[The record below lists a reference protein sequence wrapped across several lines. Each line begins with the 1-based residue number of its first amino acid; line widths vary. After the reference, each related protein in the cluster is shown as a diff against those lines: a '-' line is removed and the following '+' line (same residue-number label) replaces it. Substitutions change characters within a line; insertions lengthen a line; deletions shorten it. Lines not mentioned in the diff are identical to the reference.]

1 MSRGMRI
8 AKFAPMNIDHNED
21 SDVLLG
27 VASGLAAGLV
37 GALVMTGFQSAL
49 ARGGVTS
56 GVKGS
61 PSTEKAA
68 DRASRLV
75 TGRPVPRRR
84 REAAGEAVHYATG
97 SLVGGLYGAAAE
109 VQPVVTAGQGA
120 AFGVV
125 AATVVDETLV
135 PAFRLGD
142 PVWRAPAV
150 SHPYSYA
157 SHVVYGTATEGA
169 RKLFRRFFGKVKDG
183 ADQIRRSGWTLREA
197 LRQGASMKQT
207 EELARARDARAV
219 DGSAAS
225 ASDALAALDGTRAHR
240 SEGRRPSASRQTLL
254 MAFLLGATAG
264 PRTSA
269 PITAVTWA
277 ARLGLIS
284 VKDSPLSGLAS
295 NKAVAMTTPMA
306 LGELVVD
313 KLPSTP
319 DRTQPVGVVARV
331 ASGAVSGAALAG
343 GRSASAALAGAAG
356 SIVATYIGH
365 AIRTRVSRALGNDW
379 AVAATEDLLA
389 YGGAAMVC
397 VASLAPDRNQ
407 DRDEA

>member
-1 MSRGMRI
+1 MACDVSRGMRI
-8 AKFAPMNIDHNED
+8 AAFALMNTDHNED
-21 SDVLLG
+21 SDVALG

-68 DRASRLV
+68 DRAARLV
-75 TGRPVPRRR
+75 TGRPVPSRR
-84 REAAGEAVHYATG
+84 REAAGEAVHYVTG

-109 VQPVVTAGQGA
+109 VQPAVTAGRGA

-135 PAFRLGD
+135 PALRLGD
-142 PVWRAPAV
+142 PVWRAPAI

-169 RKLFRRFFGKVKDG
+169 RQLFRRFFGKVRDG
-183 ADQIRRSGWTLREA
+183 AHQIRRSGWTLREA
-197 LRQGASMKQT
+197 LRQGAAMKQT
-207 EELARARDARAV
+207 DALARARQGLGEAATDPHPVHASNDAK
-219 DGSAAS
+219 
-225 ASDALAALDGTRAHR
+225 DAQGR
-240 SEGRRPSASRQTLL
+240 SPSASRQTLL
-254 MAFLLGATAG
+254 LAFLLGATAG

-269 PITAVTWA
+269 PITVVTWA

-284 VKDSPLSGLAS
+284 VKDSPLSGLAT
-295 NKAVAMTTPMA
+295 NRAVAVTTPMA
-306 LGELVVD
+306 IGELVVD

-365 AIRTRVSRALGNDW
+365 ALRTRLSRALGHDW
-379 AVAATEDLLA
+379 AVAASEDLLA

-397 VASLAPDRNQ
+397 VAALAPERDRSE
-407 DRDEA
+407 R

>member
-1 MSRGMRI
+1 MRI
-8 AKFAPMNIDHNED
+8 AVFALMNIDHNQD
-21 SDVLLG
+21 SDVALG

-68 DRASRLV
+68 DRAARLV
-75 TGRPVPRRR
+75 TGRPVPSRR

-109 VQPVVTAGQGA
+109 VQPAVTAGQGA

-135 PAFRLGD
+135 PALRLGD
-142 PVWRAPAV
+142 PVWRAPAQ

-157 SHVVYGTATEGA
+157 SHVVYGTTTEGA

-197 LRQGASMKQT
+197 LRQGAAMKQT
-207 EELARARDARAV
+207 EELARARRPAGDGLS
-219 DGSAAS
+219 DDSGSAADNNEPS
-225 ASDALAALDGTRAHR
+225 R
-240 SEGRRPSASRQTLL
+240 SGPSASRQTLL
-254 MAFLLGATAG
+254 LAFLLGATAG

-277 ARLGLIS
+277 ARLGLVS
-284 VKDSPLSGLAS
+284 VKDSPLSGLAT
-295 NKAVAMTTPMA
+295 NRAVAVTTPMA
-306 LGELVVD
+306 IGELVVD

-331 ASGAVSGAALAG
+331 ASGAVAGAALAG

-379 AVAATEDLLA
+379 AVAVSEDLLA

-397 VASLAPDRNQ
+397 VAALAPEQRASAADR
-407 DRDEA
+407 

>member
-1 MSRGMRI
+1 MRI
-8 AKFAPMNIDHNED
+8 AVFALMNIDHNQD
-21 SDVLLG
+21 SDVALG

-68 DRASRLV
+68 DRAARLV
-75 TGRPVPRRR
+75 TGRPVPSRR

-97 SLVGGLYGAAAE
+97 SLIGGLYGAAAE
-109 VQPVVTAGQGA
+109 VQPAVTAGQGA

-135 PAFRLGD
+135 PALRLGD
-142 PVWRAPAV
+142 PVWRAPTQ

-197 LRQGASMKQT
+197 LRHGAAMKQT
-207 EELARARDARAV
+207 EELARVRRPGA
-219 DGSAAS
+219 DGLSKVQGAA
-225 ASDALAALDGTRAHR
+225 ADNNDPTRR
-240 SEGRRPSASRQTLL
+240 GPSASRQTLL
-254 MAFLLGATAG
+254 LAFLLGATAG

-277 ARLGLIS
+277 ARLGLVS
-284 VKDSPLSGLAS
+284 VKDSPLSGLATHR
-295 NKAVAMTTPMA
+295 AVAVTTPMA
-306 LGELVVD
+306 IGELVVD

-331 ASGAVSGAALAG
+331 ASGAVAGAALAG

-379 AVAATEDLLA
+379 AVAVSEDLLA

-397 VASLAPDRNQ
+397 VAALAPERNTRPADR
-407 DRDEA
+407 

>member
-1 MSRGMRI
+1 MPYVVSRGMRI
-8 AKFAPMNIDHNED
+8 ARFALMNTDHNED
-21 SDVLLG
+21 SDVALG

-56 GVKGS
+56 GVKGT

-68 DRASRLV
+68 DRAARLV
-75 TGRPVPRRR
+75 TGRPVPSRR

-97 SLVGGLYGAAAE
+97 SLIGGLYGAAAE
-109 VQPVVTAGQGA
+109 VQPAVTAGQGA

-135 PAFRLGD
+135 PALRLGD

-197 LRQGASMKQT
+197 LRQGAAMKQT
-207 EELARARDARAV
+207 EELARARQGLGEATADPQETLGDAT
-219 DGSAAS
+219 AS
-225 ASDALAALDGTRAHR
+225 TRR
-240 SEGRRPSASRQTLL
+240 GPSASRQTLL
-254 MAFLLGATAG
+254 LAFLLGATAG

-295 NKAVAMTTPMA
+295 NRAVAVTTPMA
-306 LGELVVD
+306 IGELVVD

-331 ASGAVSGAALAG
+331 TSGAVAGAALAG

-365 AIRTRVSRALGNDW
+365 ALRTRLSRALGNDW
-379 AVAATEDLLA
+379 AVAASEDLLA

-397 VASLAPDRNQ
+397 VAALAPERERIAQ
-407 DRDEA
+407 D

>member
-1 MSRGMRI
+1 MACVLSRGMRI
-8 AKFAPMNIDHNED
+8 ARFALMNTDHIED
-21 SDVLLG
+21 SDVALG

-56 GVKGS
+56 GVKGT

-68 DRASRLV
+68 DRAARLV
-75 TGRPVPRRR
+75 TGRPVTSRR

-97 SLVGGLYGAAAE
+97 SLIGGLYGAAAE
-109 VQPVVTAGQGA
+109 LQPTVTAGQGA
-120 AFGVV
+120 AFGIV

-135 PAFRLGD
+135 PALRLGD
-142 PVWRAPAV
+142 PVWRAPAI

-197 LRQGASMKQT
+197 LRQGAAMKQT
-207 EELARARDARAV
+207 EELARARRGLGDATAEQP
-219 DGSAAS
+219 
-225 ASDALAALDGTRAHR
+225 AHR
-240 SEGRRPSASRQTLL
+240 DAKNAARRGPSASRQTLL
-254 MAFLLGATAG
+254 LSFLLGATAG

-295 NKAVAMTTPMA
+295 NRAVAVTTPMA
-306 LGELVVD
+306 IGELVVD

-331 ASGAVSGAALAG
+331 TSGAVAGAALAG

-356 SIVATYIGH
+356 SIVATYLGH
-365 AIRTRVSRALGNDW
+365 ALRTRLSRALGNDW
-379 AVAATEDLLA
+379 AVAVSEDLLA

-397 VASLAPDRNQ
+397 VAALAPDGERSAQ
-407 DRDEA
+407 E